1 MKSRFPKIF
10 AVVYGLLFAL
20 AYLAGIF
27 TSMHY
32 VWEDR
37 LFRMRPPT
45 VKPADPK
52 LILLAVDEETGKK
65 FGFPLPRA
73 VYARALDK
81 MKTLGVK
88 AVAFDVFFFEAR
100 PGDAELAA
108 ASRRFARVVHLFSQE
123 VQVPDEA
130 EKAKKWTS
138 VRNVMP
144 IPAVLRSTKY
154 FGHPDV
160 THLIDSDGHLR
171 MFQLVHVD
179 DRVEVMDPVHT
190 NLHAVTLAAS
200 ALSAYLDKPVEDVL
214 AQYGT
219 QEHALNFRLPR
230 VWLRHEKR
238 DEGQKNA
245 QNLEDFESPYRR
257 VSMLDLLSG
266 ELSADQRKA
275 LNGGIVVI
283 GSTALG
289 YYDHYPTPFS
299 ESAPGA
305 EFHLNTLD
313 NVLNGDALAMP
324 EMWQT
329 ILAILAA
336 IALTYALLYFPPAVG
351 AALAAAALAAWF
363 AAALWLFRRGLIVE
377 FVPPALALLS
387 SYLVLTVHR
396 VLTEGAE
403 KKAIKGL
410 FGQFVSPEIVDQLAQ
425 DPSKVKLGGEKRDMT
440 VFFLDIAHFTNISE
454 KMDPEALIQF
464 LNRYLSSLSH
474 VILER
479 RGTIDKYIGDCI
491 MAFWNAPI
499 ENKDHRADAVLAA
512 LECQGAIAELNK
524 KLDPG
529 LPEIPAVRIGINS
542 GVVTVGLTGSE
553 KKLQY
558 TVIGDEVNLASRLEG
573 ANKFFGSKIII
584 SESAYEGCKDRV
596 ASRALGR
603 VRVVGKETPIR
614 IYEPI
619 AEKAKLDAAW
629 QKALPIYEAG
639 IAAFDAAKYDAA
651 LAAFQKFAEIL
662 PEDGPG
668 QLYLARCQE
677 YAVLPP
683 DATWEGVFNLTAK

>member
-1 MKSRFPKIF
+1 MKNGRFPKYFSIGF
-10 AVVYGLLFAL
+10 AVVFLLL
-20 AYLAGIF
+20 YMTGMF
-27 TSMHY
+27 TSAQF
-32 VWEDR
+32 VWSDR
-37 LFRMRPPT
+37 LFQMRPPS
-45 VKPADPK
+45 VKPADPR
-52 LILLAVDEETGKK
+52 LILLAVDEDTGQK
-65 FGFPLPRA
+65 FGFPLPRE

-81 MKTLGVK
+81 LKALGVNT
-88 AVAFDVFFFEAR
+88 VAFDVVFFENR

-108 ASRRFARVVHLFSQE
+108 ATKRFGKVVHLFSQD
-123 VQVPDEA
+123 VLDTGVG
-130 EKAKKWTS
+130 
-138 VRNVMP
+138 VNVSNKMP
-144 IPAVLRSTKY
+144 VAPLRSATKY

-160 THLIDSDGHLR
+160 TPLMDVDGHLR
-171 MFQLVHVD
+171 TYQLV
-179 DRVEVMDPVHT
+179 RENAGDPFHPK
-190 NLHAVTLAAS
+190 LKGVTLAAA
-200 ALSAYLDKPVEDVL
+200 ALSAFLDKPVEDVL
-214 AQYGT
+214 AEYGT
-219 QEHALNFRLPR
+219 AERALNFRRPR
-230 VWLRHEKR
+230 LWLRHEKR
-238 DEGQKNA
+238 DEGLKNVK
-245 QNLEDFESPYRR
+245 NLDEFESPYRR
-257 VSMLDLLSG
+257 VSMMDLL
-266 ELSADQRKA
+266 EDRLSKDQRAA
-275 LNGGIVVI
+275 LKGGIVVI

-313 NVLNGDALAMP
+313 NVLHGDSLATGSMG
-324 EMWQT
+324 QT
-329 ILAILAA
+329 VLAILLAV
-336 IALTYALLYFPPAVG
+336 ALTYGLLYFSPAVG
-351 AALAAAALAAWF
+351 AGLAAAAFLAWF
-363 AAALWLFRRGLIVE
+363 VAALWLFRRGMIVE
-377 FVPPALALLS
+377 FVPPALALVL

-410 FGQFVSPEIVDQLAQ
+410 FGQFVSPEVVDQLAQ

-464 LNRYLSSLSH
+464 LNRYLSGLSH

-479 RGTIDKYIGDCI
+479 HGTIDKYIGDCI

-512 LECQGAIAELNK
+512 LECQNVVAELNK

-529 LPEIPAVRIGINS
+529 LPETPAVRIGINS
-542 GVVTVGLTGSE
+542 GIVTVGLTGSE

-584 SESAYEGCKDRV
+584 SEGAHDGCKDRV
-596 ASRALGR
+596 AARTLGR

-614 IYEPI
+614 IFEPI
-619 AEKAKLDAAW
+619 AERSKLSPEW
-629 QKALPIYEAG
+629 QKALPIYEEG
-639 IAAFDAAKYDAA
+639 VAAFDAAKYDAA
-651 LAAFQKFAEIL
+651 LAAFQKFAAL
-662 PEDGPG
+662 MPEDGPG
-668 QLYLARCQE
+668 QLYLGRCQE